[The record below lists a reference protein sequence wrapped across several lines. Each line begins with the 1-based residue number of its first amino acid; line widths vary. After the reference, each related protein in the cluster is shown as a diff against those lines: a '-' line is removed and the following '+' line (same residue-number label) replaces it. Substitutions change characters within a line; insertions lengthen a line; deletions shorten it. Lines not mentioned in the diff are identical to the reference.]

1 MKLILK
7 IYLHDRCGIGGF
19 GVFHLQ
25 FFSVSFNFIC
35 FKIVKIFQ
43 GLGHF
48 CRHFFFCHLNIRVL
62 KNLKKLN
69 KRLRFSRN

>member
-48 CRHFFFCHLNIRVL
+48 CRHFFSVT
-62 KNLKKLN
+62 
-69 KRLRFSRN
+69 